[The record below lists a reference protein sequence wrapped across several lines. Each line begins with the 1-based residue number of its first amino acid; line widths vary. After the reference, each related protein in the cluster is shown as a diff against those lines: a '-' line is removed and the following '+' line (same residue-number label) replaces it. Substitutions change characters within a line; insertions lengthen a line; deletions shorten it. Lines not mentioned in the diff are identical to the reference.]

1 MTILEDILMA
11 VQEEL
16 NSAKIQRTS
25 ADLRSM
31 VADAPPV
38 IALDQKLRG
47 SFCLIAEIK
56 EKSPSVGP
64 MRDENV
70 KNAPE
75 AYEESSIVH
84 AISVLTNFSYFGMS
98 IQKLGE
104 IRKASSKPI
113 LRKDFIIDEYQ
124 IWEARAFG
132 ADALLL
138 MANVLDA
145 SRLRGFYDLCR
156 ELGMEALFEVHTN
169 EEIYFLPP
177 DARIVGIN
185 SRRFKDKRD
194 FVGITGTSKED
205 LSINL
210 DAFQLV
216 EKLPETAIH
225 VAESG
230 LSPSTLGCVRR
241 KFQAA
246 LVGTSLLR
254 DNLGVQASLTD
265 FERQLSC
272 WQNDISLVS

>member
-1 MTILEDILMA
+1 MTFLEEILKA
-11 VQEEL
+11 VRKEL
-16 NSAKIQRTS
+16 SSAKIQRTP

-38 IALDQKLRG
+38 IALDQKLRS

-64 MRDENV
+64 MRAENV
-70 KNAPE
+70 KSAPE
-75 AYEESSIVH
+75 AYEEASIVQ

-104 IRKASSKPI
+104 IRKNSSKPI
-113 LRKDFIIDEYQ
+113 LRKDFIVEEYQ

-138 MANVLDA
+138 MANVLDVP
-145 SRLRGFYDLCR
+145 RLRGFYDLCR
-156 ELGMEALFEVHTN
+156 ELGMEALFEVHTD
-169 EEIYFLPP
+169 EEIHLLPP
-177 DARIVGIN
+177 DAKIVGIN
-185 SRRFKDKRD
+185 SRRFKDKGG
-194 FVGITGTSKED
+194 FVGVTGMSNED
-205 LSINL
+205 LSVNL

-216 EKLPETAIH
+216 EKLPVAAIR

-230 LSPSTLGCVRR
+230 LSPSMLGHVRG

-254 DNLGVQASLTD
+254 DNLGVRAGLAD
-265 FERQLSC
+265 FEKQLSC
-272 WQNDISLVS
+272 GKS